1 MSLDDDR
8 SSTLTLLYDYGFNR
22 DLVTIMIDT
31 GPDSETNDELKH
43 RAKSILSEMGSTIT
57 SVGPHGL
64 RTSDLL
70 DAMMEGSQAAGL
82 SSGVRYSAAAIIAA
96 YQKGEASNSSAS
108 ELIKL
113 AHDWFLFFL
122 WPCMLSSLF
131 ASHCSES
138 SESEF
143 TPTPRASE
151 VSADTVLATSRGSK
165 FRNLISERD
174 DKCVVTRTL
183 NIHKGPYPPGTKG
196 HEGLLNATH
205 ILPRSVVH
213 EHSGSNVTRVA
224 ATIDIIKHFTKL
236 PENILDN
243 LSGVIDNP
251 ENGML
256 LDMTMH
262 DTFNSYMWCLHS
274 TDILHKYKV
283 HWFRPVPMGMG
294 NFTEVQFQDNSQTDI
309 QHPDPTFIALRSAL
323 AHILHLSGAADVINK
338 VHEAFFDEGS
348 TVPFENCASQEDF
361 LIRLSLIELMTTKHQ
376 LATNPHGTQGH

>member
-8 SSTLTLLYDYGFNR
+8 SSTLTLLDDYFKR
-22 DLVTIMIDT
+22 DLVAIMIDT
-31 GPDSETNDELKH
+31 GPDSKTNDELKH
-43 RAKSILSEMGSTIT
+43 RAKSVLSEMGSTIT

-70 DAMMEGSQAAGL
+70 DAMMEGSQVAGL
-82 SSGVRYSAAAIIAA
+82 SSGVRYAAAAIIAA
-96 YQKGEASNSSAS
+96 YQKGEASKSSAS

-113 AHDWFLFFL
+113 AHDWFSFFL

-131 ASHCSES
+131 ASRYSES

-143 TPTPRASE
+143 TPTPRASD
-151 VSADTVLATSRGSK
+151 VSADTVPATSQGSR
-165 FRNLISERD
+165 FRNLINERD
-174 DKCVVTRTL
+174 DKCVVTGTL
-183 NIHKGPYPPGTKG
+183 NIQNGPYPPGT
-196 HEGLLNATH
+196 EGREVLLRATH
-205 ILPRSVVH
+205 ILPRFVVH
-213 EHSGSNVTRVA
+213 EHSGSNVTHVA

-236 PENILDN
+236 PENILDD
-243 LSGVIDNP
+243 LSGIIDNP

-256 LDMTMH
+256 LDATMH
-262 DTFNSYMWCLHS
+262 DTFDNYMWCLHS

-309 QHPDPTFIALRSAL
+309 QLPDPMFIALHSAV

-338 VHEAFFDEGS
+338 VHDAFFDEGS
-348 TVPFENCASQEDF
+348 TVPFENRASLEDF
-361 LIRLSLIELMTTKHQ
+361 LIRLSLIELTTSKHQ
-376 LATNPHGTQGH
+376 LATDPHGI